1 MAPDSYRH
9 KSFFILVNLNLDIES
24 IFQNFDVIPFQRQPG
39 EDYETANRNI
49 H

>member
-24 IFQNFDVIPFQRQPG
+24 IFQNCDVIPFHPHPE
-39 EDYETANRNI
+39 EDYETAN
-49 H
+49 